1 MSPHRADLRGAE
13 PRSPGSTQEAARRP
27 LEGFTSTSCT
37 DQGPEPKP
45 PPCAAAEANYQAVQ
59 PKIPSADEG
68 APLPFTP
75 YFGGGSTR
83 PPGPDAPCTSRPP
96 GLLGPTNS
104 PAQQT
109 SSQFHVQNMHR
120 GAKPSHIEKVC
131 CSSSSARELHVDEH
145 QRISSVMGKNYL
157 MHTSTPTRNTTSP
170 AAVAGRTAR
179 RRGEQRLRIA
189 ERGAWLR
196 GRRLDATDGANEDHH
211 SSLSL

>member
-1 MSPHRADLRGAE
+1 MGAIKSLPIGQPPTSLEPISRSLAMSPHRADLRGAE

-27 LEGFTSTSCT
+27 LAGFTSTSCT

-59 PKIPSADEG
+59 PKISSADEG

-145 QRISSVMGKNYL
+145 QRISSAKHIGGNK
-157 MHTSTPTRNTTSP
+157 
-170 AAVAGRTAR
+170 AVR
-179 RRGEQRLRIA
+179 RRG
-189 ERGAWLR
+189 
-196 GRRLDATDGANEDHH
+196 
-211 SSLSL
+211 